1 VINIIEKK
9 PEQSETNELIN
20 KLISEYMDFMGYKL
34 TNSMFKKGGYMIKK
48 KKKYQLMLLMAECN

>member
-48 KKKYQLMLLMAECN
+48 K